1 MFTVCLSETENSF
14 STVLKR
20 NAHVV
25 FTGKGIGR
33 TPRLALQAAKAAL
46 VADFRAKEKEFPGGG
61 TPIFKE
67 RIIWKGMRKIERA
80 TDW

>member
-1 MFTVCLSETENSF
+1 MFTVHLSETENSF

-33 TPRLALQAAKAAL
+33 TPRLALQMAKAAL
-46 VADFRAKEKEFPGGG
+46 VADFRAKEGEFPCGG

-67 RIIWKGMRKIERA
+67 MIILKGTKVIKRF
-80 TDW
+80 TNW